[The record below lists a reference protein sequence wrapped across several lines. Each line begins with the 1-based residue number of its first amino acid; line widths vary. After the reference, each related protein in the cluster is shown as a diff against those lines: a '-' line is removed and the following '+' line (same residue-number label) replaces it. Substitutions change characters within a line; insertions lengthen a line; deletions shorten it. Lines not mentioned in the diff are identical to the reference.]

1 MVANGKRRKTR
12 IFQLEDGDRIIKE
25 DEPLKSYISDYY
37 SQLFGPPY
45 SGQFSLDESRRDD
58 ILQITP
64 EENEKLTMVITE
76 QEVKEAVF
84 QMKHNKAP
92 GPDGFPAEFYQKFW
106 ETIKGDLMALIE
118 DFYEEKMP
126 LFSLN
131 FGIITLLQK

>member
-1 MVANGKRRKTR
+1 
-12 IFQLEDGDRIIKE
+12 
-25 DEPLKSYISDYY
+25 
-37 SQLFGPPY
+37 
-45 SGQFSLDESRRDD
+45 
-58 ILQITP
+58 LQITP
-64 EENEKLTMVITE
+64 EENEKLAMVITE